1 MQPIVVNE
9 GHPPWLR
16 WLALPA
22 AILVIVMVALAL
34 DTESR
39 ESYIDRVGIERA
51 QEAQFDDIDATRL
64 YLTTEDGEVVEFSV
78 GDQGDEALGRD
89 ADGEIRSLTL
99 VEDED
104 GEYGGLV
111 VNDDGTFTPYRL
123 GEDVSGKTT
132 ISPDGSGGFTLDR
145 SDGSRV
151 DLGVND
157 DGLYARDERGNRLD
171 LDRDADGRVDLGDG
185 LTADESDAEIE
196 FGDDEITSSPQ
207 GVGDGQSGGGGFGG
221 TKIIIILVG
230 VLAIAGAVWWFVA
243 MKPKFR
249 LQDAGPGVAG
259 PAPIVVQTA
268 QAGSSSASGWDAF
281 EAYLLEL
288 LADPEPERAV
298 RLAFAYAEQGMGG
311 LRARETE
318 QTPAEWSASV
328 SDADAEI
335 GQLLQ
340 PLTNSYSAIRFGDQ
354 SVTSAERDSA
364 VAELRT
370 LVYGVCK

>member
-39 ESYIDRVGIERA
+39 ESYIDRVGVERA
-51 QEAQFDDIDATRL
+51 QEAQFDDIDATTL
-64 YLTTEDGEVVEFSV
+64 YLTTADGEVVEFSV
-78 GDQGDEALGRD
+78 GDPGDEALGRD

-104 GEYGGLV
+104 GQYGGLV

-123 GEDVSGKTT
+123 DEDVSGKTT
-132 ISPDGSGGFTLDR
+132 ISPDGSGGFSLDR
-145 SDGSRV
+145 ADGTRV
-151 DLGVND
+151 DLGVD
-157 DGLYARDERGNRLD
+157 DNGLYAKDQNGDRLD
-171 LDRDADGRVDLGDG
+171 LDRDSDGRVDLGDG
-185 LTADESDAEIE
+185 LTADESDAEFE
-196 FGDDEITSSPQ
+196 FGDEAASTP
-207 GVGDGQSGGGGFGG
+207 GGSGGGGFGG
-221 TKIIIILVG
+221 FGGKKLIIIVFG
-230 VLAIAGAVWWFVA
+230 VLAIAGAAWWFIA
-243 MKPKFR
+243 MKPTFR
-249 LQDAGPGVAG
+249 LQEATVGAVAPVVVRPGNAGG
-259 PAPIVVQTA
+259 
-268 QAGSSSASGWDAF
+268 SSASGWDAF
-281 EAYLLEL
+281 EAYLAEL

-311 LRARETE
+311 LPARHPE
-318 QTPAEWSASV
+318 QTPDEWCTSV
-328 SDADAEI
+328 RSSNAEI

-354 SVTSAERDSA
+354 SVTSDERDTA
-364 VAELRT
+364 VAELRS
-370 LVYGVCK
+370 LVYGVCT